1 MAKEKKLVEAITSME
16 EDFAQWYTD
25 VVKKAE
31 LIDYSAVKGCMII
44 KPDGYAIWENI
55 QHELDRRFKE
65 TGVENVYMP
74 MFIPESLLEK
84 EKDHVEGFA
93 PEVAWV
99 TYGGLNQLPERLCVR
114 PTSETLFCDFYKNLI
129 QSYRDLPKV
138 YNQWCSVVRWE
149 KETRPFLRSRE
160 FLWQEGHTAHATA
173 EEAQARTI
181 QMLNLYADFCEEF
194 LAMPVVRGQKTEK
207 EKFAGAEDTYTIEA
221 LMHDGKALLTHV
233 EGSTDPLRDIDIINL
248 ELILA
253 DAEMCERRMDKAQKA
268 AKGGDKRFLR
278 EAEVFSALLEH
289 LNEGKL
295 ARTFECSD
303 DDRALI
309 ATSDLL
315 TLKRTIYAANV
326 SEDAV
331 NDPESVPYFQ
341 QVKKLADEEGSLA
354 LPICAKLEADIAE
367 LDDPDEKAM
376 FMEELGLKQSGL
388 DRLIQAS
395 YELLGLISFLTAG
408 SDECRAWTIKKGTRA
423 PQAAGKIHSDFER
436 GFIRAEVIAF
446 DDLKACG
453 TMAAA
458 KAKGLVRSEGK
469 EYVMKDGDIVN
480 FLFNV

>member
-1 MAKEKKLVEAITSME
+1 
-16 EDFAQWYTD
+16 
-25 VVKKAE
+25 
-31 LIDYSAVKGCMII
+31 
-44 KPDGYAIWENI
+44 
-55 QHELDRRFKE
+55 
-65 TGVENVYMP
+65 
-74 MFIPESLLEK
+74 
-84 EKDHVEGFA
+84 
-93 PEVAWV
+93 
-99 TYGGLNQLPERLCVR
+99 
-114 PTSETLFCDFYKNLI
+114 
-129 QSYRDLPKV
+129 
-138 YNQWCSVVRWE
+138 
-149 KETRPFLRSRE
+149 
-160 FLWQEGHTAHATA
+160 
-173 EEAQARTI
+173 
-181 QMLNLYADFCEEF
+181 
-194 LAMPVVRGQKTEK
+194 
-207 EKFAGAEDTYTIEA
+207 
-221 LMHDGKALLTHV
+221 
-233 EGSTDPLRDIDIINL
+233 
-248 ELILA
+248 
-253 DAEMCERRMDKAQKA
+253 
-268 AKGGDKRFLR
+268 
-278 EAEVFSALLEH
+278 
-289 LNEGKL
+289 
-295 ARTFECSD
+295 
-303 DDRALI
+303 
-309 ATSDLL
+309 
-315 TLKRTIYAANV
+315 
-326 SEDAV
+326 V

>member
-1 MAKEKKLVEAITSME
+1 MERNDSILGGALLLTAANLLLRLISIAFQVFLSVRIGAAGLGLMQLISTIGVFAMLAGTAGVRVTAMYLAAEEFGHRRLSGVRAAMRACLQYGILV
-16 EDFAQWYTD
+16 
-25 VVKKAE
+25 
-31 LIDYSAVKGCMII
+31 SAVSGAALFFLS
-44 KPDGYAIWENI
+44 D
-55 QHELDRRFKE
+55 F
-65 TGVENVYMP
+65 
-74 MFIPESLLEK
+74 
-84 EKDHVEGFA
+84 FA
-93 PEVAWV
+93 MEW
-99 TYGGLNQLPERLCVR
+99 L
-114 PTSETLFCDFYKNLI
+114 
-129 QSYRDLPKV
+129 RDLHQPKKFTPATIEFV
-138 YNQWCSVVRWE
+138 DIAGLVKGASKGEGLGNKFLSNIRTTDAIIHVVRCFDD
-149 KETRPFLRSRE
+149 P
-160 FLWQEGHTAHATA
+160 
-173 EEAQARTI
+173 
-181 QMLNLYADFCEEF
+181 N
-194 LAMPVVRGQKTEK
+194 V
-207 EKFAGAEDTYTIEA
+207 
-221 LMHDGKALLTHV
+221 THV

>member
-1 MAKEKKLVEAITSME
+1 MKLGIVGLPNVGKSTLFNAIT
-16 EDFAQWYTD
+16 
-25 VVKKAE
+25 
-31 LIDYSAVKGCMII
+31 
-44 KPDGYAIWENI
+44 N
-55 QHELDRRFKE
+55 
-65 TGVENVYMP
+65 
-74 MFIPESLLEK
+74 
-84 EKDHVEGFA
+84 
-93 PEVAWV
+93 
-99 TYGGLNQLPERLCVR
+99 
-114 PTSETLFCDFYKNLI
+114 
-129 QSYRDLPKV
+129 
-138 YNQWCSVVRWE
+138 
-149 KETRPFLRSRE
+149 
-160 FLWQEGHTAHATA
+160 
-173 EEAQARTI
+173 
-181 QMLNLYADFCEEF
+181 
-194 LAMPVVRGQKTEK
+194 
-207 EKFAGAEDTYTIEA
+207 AGAESANYPFCTIDPNVGVVAVPDHRLDALTEMYHPKKTTPAVVEFVDIAGLVKGASKGQGLGNKFLANIRECDAIVHVVRCFDDENIMHVVADT
-221 LMHDGKALLTHV
+221 
-233 EGSTDPLRDIDIINL
+233 STNVPVDPAGDIGVIDI
-248 ELILA
+248 ELIMA
-253 DAEMCERRMDKAQKA
+253 DVEMVERRIDKAQKA

-367 LDDPDEKAM
+367 LDDPDEKTM